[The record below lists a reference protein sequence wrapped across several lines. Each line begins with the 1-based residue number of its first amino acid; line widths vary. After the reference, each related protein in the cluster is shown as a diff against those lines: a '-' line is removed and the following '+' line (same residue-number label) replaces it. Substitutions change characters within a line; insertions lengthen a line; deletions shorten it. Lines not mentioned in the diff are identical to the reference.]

1 MLMNLSKIKILIL
14 IIVCFSCNKTINNK
28 NPNIVLIVADDLGW
42 TDLSFMGSNY
52 YQTPN
57 IDRLAKRGIT
67 FYNAY
72 ASATNCSPS
81 RASMLSGKYT
91 PEHGIFTVGE
101 SERGNKKTRKLI
113 PIENKEEIGKDFFL
127 IPEMLKTLGYTN
139 GHFGKWHLGKEGNY
153 PEQNGFDV
161 NFGGCENGGPGKG
174 GYTSPYNNPKIKDGP
189 VGEYLTDRIGNEVV
203 NFIDENQ
210 SKTFFA
216 YVPFYSVHTPI
227 EPKLEYEKKYRK
239 IKGNQYHNRAD
250 FAGMIQSLDENVGK
264 ILDKIKELNL
274 IEKTLIIFTSDNGGI
289 RSISNQFPLRAG
301 KGSYYEGGIKVPLI
315 FSWGKKIAANTKSY
329 ERVSNIDFFPTIK
342 NIVGYKKRIELD
354 GVDLSPVFN
363 DMKLPERS
371 LFFHFPIYLE
381 PYDVYKDNGTD
392 PLFRTKP
399 GSVIIKNDW
408 KLHHYFENNSI
419 ELYNL
424 IEDVSESKNLSE
436 ENKEKTNELYEE
448 LNKWRKLN
456 NAPIPYKINPDYDPI
471 FVDSLLN
478 LIENKKIKK
487 RISSNLNL
495 SKFYK

>member
-14 IIVCFSCNKTINNK
+14 IIICFSCNKTINNK
-28 NPNIVLIVADDLGW
+28 NPNIILIIADDLGW

-81 RASMLSGKYT
+81 RASMLSGKYA

-113 PIENKEEIGKDFFL
+113 PIENKEEIGQDFFL

-161 NFGGCENGGPGKG
+161 NFGGYENGGPGKG

-227 EPKLEYEKKYRK
+227 EPKLEYEKKYQK

-264 ILDKIKELNL
+264 ILDKIQELNL

-315 FSWGKKIAANTKSY
+315 FSWGKKITANTKSY

-342 NIVGYKKRIELD
+342 NIVGYKKRIELE
-354 GVDLSPVFN
+354 GVALSPVFN

>member
-264 ILDKIKELNL
+264 ILDKIQELNL

>member
-264 ILDKIKELNL
+264 ILDKIQELNL

-495 SKFYK
+495 SKFY

>member
-239 IKGNQYHNRAD
+239 IKGDQYHNRAD

-264 ILDKIKELNL
+264 ILDKIQELNL

-342 NIVGYKKRIELD
+342 NIVGYKKRIELE

-448 LNKWRKLN
+448 LNKWRKRN

>member
-14 IIVCFSCNKTINNK
+14 IIICFSCNKTINNK
-28 NPNIVLIVADDLGW
+28 NPNIVLIIADDLGW

-113 PIENKEEIGKDFFL
+113 PIENKEEIGQDFFL

-153 PEQNGFDV
+153 PEQNGFDL

-210 SKTFFA
+210 SKKFFA

-227 EPKLEYEKKYRK
+227 EPKLEYEKKYQK
-239 IKGNQYHNRAD
+239 IKKNQYHNRAD

-264 ILDKIKELNL
+264 ILDKIQELNL

-315 FSWGKKIAANTKSY
+315 FSWGKKITANTKSY

-342 NIVGYKKRIELD
+342 NIVGYRERIELE

-436 ENKEKTNELYEE
+436 ENKEKKNELYEE

>member
-264 ILDKIKELNL
+264 ILDKIQELNL

-342 NIVGYKKRIELD
+342 NIVGYKKRIELE

-448 LNKWRKLN
+448 LNKWRKRN

>member
-14 IIVCFSCNKTINNK
+14 IIICFSCNKTINNK
-28 NPNIVLIVADDLGW
+28 NPNIILIIADDLGW

-113 PIENKEEIGKDFFL
+113 PIENKEEIGQDFFL

-161 NFGGCENGGPGKG
+161 NFGGFENGGPGKG
-174 GYTSPYNNPKIKDGP
+174 GYTSPYNNPKIEDGP
-189 VGEYLTDRIGNEVV
+189 KGEYLTDRIGNEVV

-227 EPKLEYEKKYRK
+227 EPKLEYEKKYQK

-264 ILDKIKELNL
+264 ILDKIQELNL

-315 FSWGKKIAANTKSY
+315 FSWGKKITANTKSY

-342 NIVGYKKRIELD
+342 NIVGYKKRIELE

-424 IEDVSESKNLSE
+424 IEDVSESKDLSE

-495 SKFYK
+495 SKFY